1 MNKEKSIDKIL
12 FALAKLSGEN
22 KKITYSSVG
31 ELCGMSKQRVHQ
43 VMKRHEINTER
54 KHDVGHSFI
63 EKLKDIQT
71 EELTIYQ
78 IAEILDYQ
86 KSISTLRHVLHKFN
100 IKCKRLPGRTGIRE
114 FLKTVD
120 TENYTVNEL
129 CAMTNYQNSNHSFRS
144 FLRFN
149 KIKYKRIRSS
159 RYPIS

>member
-12 FALAKLSGEN
+12 FALAKLSEEN
-22 KKITYSSVG
+22 KKITYSSLG

-43 VMKRHEINTER
+43 VMKRHEINTGR
-54 KHDVGHSFI
+54 KHDVGHSFM

-86 KSISTLRHVLHKFN
+86 KSISTLRHVLHTFN

-114 FLKTVD
+114 FLKTID
-120 TENYTVNEL
+120 TEQFTVDEL
-129 CAMTNYQNSNHSFRS
+129 CALTSYQNSNHSFRS

-159 RYPIS
+159 KYPIS

>member
-1 MNKEKSIDKIL
+1 MNNEKSIDKIL
-12 FALAKLSGEN
+12 LALMRLGEEN

-43 VMKRHEINTER
+43 VMKRHEIDTGR
-54 KHDVGHSFI
+54 KHDVGHIFMA
-63 EKLKDIQT
+63 KLKDVQT

-78 IAEILDYQ
+78 IADLLDYQ
-86 KSISTLRHVLHKFN
+86 KSISTLRHVLHTFN

-120 TENYTVNEL
+120 TENYTVDEL
-129 CAMTNYQNSNHSFRS
+129 CSMTNYQNSKHSFRS

-149 KIKYKRIRSS
+149 KIKYKKLRAT